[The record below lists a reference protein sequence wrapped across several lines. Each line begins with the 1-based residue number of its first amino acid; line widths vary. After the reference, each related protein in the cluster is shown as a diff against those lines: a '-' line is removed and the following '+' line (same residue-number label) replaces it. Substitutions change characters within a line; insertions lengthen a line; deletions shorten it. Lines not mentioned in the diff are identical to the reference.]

1 MKIYNINL
9 KNNIIIGSSK
19 YSSDKIFLKCVKNTE
34 TEMITVALR
43 KIGDNPDN
51 FYKTLQKTKC
61 KILPNTAGC
70 FSEKEAIN
78 TALMS
83 RDIFE
88 TDLIKL
94 EVIEN
99 EVTLAPSKKG
109 TIKAAEKLLKLGFKV
124 LPYTT
129 DDFDFV
135 SKLIDVGCK
144 VVMPWGSPIGTGKG
158 LKNVKKLKKIRESF
172 PKTTLIIDA
181 GIGRVSHACQAIELG
196 YDGILLNS
204 AIARSEKPELFA
216 SSILNAVRAA
226 ETSMKSGPIPES
238 ENAIAST
245 SSKGIPFR
253 KN

>member
-34 TEMITVALR
+34 TEMITVALG

-99 EVTLAPSKKG
+99 EITLAPSKKG

-158 LKNVKKLKKIRESF
+158 LKNIKKLKKIRESF

-181 GIGRVSHACQAIELG
+181 GIGRVSLRKAIELG

-204 AIARSEKPELFA
+204 AIARS
-216 SSILNAVRAA
+216 
-226 ETSMKSGPIPES
+226 
-238 ENAIAST
+238 
-245 SSKGIPFR
+245 
-253 KN
+253 KNQSFLHHQY

>member
-99 EVTLAPSKKG
+99 EITLAPSKKG
-109 TIKAAEKLLKLGFKV
+109 LLK
-124 LPYTT
+124 PQ
-129 DDFDFV
+129 
-135 SKLIDVGCK
+135 
-144 VVMPWGSPIGTGKG
+144 
-158 LKNVKKLKKIRESF
+158 KN
-172 PKTTLIIDA
+172 
-181 GIGRVSHACQAIELG
+181 
-196 YDGILLNS
+196 Y
-204 AIARSEKPELFA
+204 
-216 SSILNAVRAA
+216 
-226 ETSMKSGPIPES
+226 
-238 ENAIAST
+238 
-245 SSKGIPFR
+245 
-253 KN
+253 